1 MLISL
6 YLLTIIYTNTMG
18 LIIISKCKPFINKEI
33 ESRGYIKKS
42 LSDNELLSK
51 VIKDSL
57 LFFIPGYYL
66 KKAIDLT
73 SKDADIDKLIE
84 RKEKTG
90 EFIKAS
96 NDEEYA
102 VPKID
107 SIFKK
112 ELSLSLGKYEKPSIY
127 KSISNEKSMY
137 SDTRLPKGDEVD
149 MDFWEE
155 EENDLKPLLETTEEQ
170 DNVEIRKEPIQE
182 YLSSV
187 SDDELIE
194 MISQLDRIR
203 KLKKESEDFLNNK
216 AA

>member
-66 KKAIDLT
+66 KNAIDLT

-96 NDEEYA
+96 NDEEYG

-112 ELSLSLGKYEKPSIY
+112 DLSLSLGQYEKQPMHKAIT
-127 KSISNEKSMY
+127 NERSMY
-137 SDTRLPKGDEVD
+137 PDTRLPKGEDVD
-149 MDFWEE
+149 MDFWGE

>member
-1 MLISL
+1 
-6 YLLTIIYTNTMG
+6 
-18 LIIISKCKPFINKEI
+18 
-33 ESRGYIKKS
+33 
-42 LSDNELLSK
+42 
-51 VIKDSL
+51 
-57 LFFIPGYYL
+57 
-66 KKAIDLT
+66 
-73 SKDADIDKLIE
+73 
-84 RKEKTG
+84 
-90 EFIKAS
+90 
-96 NDEEYA
+96 
-102 VPKID
+102 
-107 SIFKK
+107 
-112 ELSLSLGKYEKPSIY
+112 
-127 KSISNEKSMY
+127 MY

-155 EENDLKPLLETTEEQ
+155 EENDLKPSLETTEEQ